1 MLLQL
6 VKQTRGNVNGTS
18 KTKAWQLFYM
28 TAATMPPS
36 KDFTS
41 LVSGEAPGPGAASA
55 TAETPTPVH
64 SLCSNCRC
72 SWWVSTALPAHCS
85 EGG

>member
-1 MLLQL
+1 M
-6 VKQTRGNVNGTS
+6 NGTS

-41 LVSGEAPGPGAASA
+41 LVSGEAPGPGAAFA
-55 TAETPTPVH
+55 IE
-64 SLCSNCRC
+64 SL
-72 SWWVSTALPAHCS
+72 ALPLPLPLRPLPLLWQPVIHLPQL
-85 EGG
+85 G